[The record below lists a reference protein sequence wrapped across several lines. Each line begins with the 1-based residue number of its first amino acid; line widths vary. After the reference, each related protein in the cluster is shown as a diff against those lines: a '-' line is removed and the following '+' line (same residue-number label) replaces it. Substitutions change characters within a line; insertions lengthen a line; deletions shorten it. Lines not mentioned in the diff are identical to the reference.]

1 MKLALL
7 RSRRSLPAAPAS
19 TGQGMRLHLRLA
31 LAAAWLFLE
40 KAFLDLFVDYNAIAR
55 AEGLG
60 AALRVGQ
67 HWGFRFLVSF
77 AIATVLFGY
86 LRGTAELY
94 AADAAGRTAP
104 LRMRF
109 LLLHLVFV
117 APLVPL
123 SMLLYGRES
132 SIPFPVVVALW
143 VLFAALAAAALLA
156 FFAPWALWRRAAA
169 AVGSLSLYAALAAA
183 GSVLAMD
190 WSQQL
195 WTTTADATFQVVY
208 RLLRWFIPDLKV
220 EPTERIIDTGHFTVY
235 IDQVCSG
242 LEGLGLMLAFCTVLL
257 LLFRGQYRFPRA
269 LLLIPIGLL
278 LSFLLNIVRIAAL
291 VLIGHRGYPDVAI
304 YGFHSQA
311 GWLAFNA
318 AAAGVALV
326 SLRSPWL
333 TQGGSAELGR
343 DNPTAAYLL
352 PFMALLLGGMLSRA
366 ASGTVETFY
375 WLRLLAFAAA
385 LSYAWPGLRGVRWQW
400 SWRGPLTGVV
410 VFALWLGCARLLG
423 HSLGMPSAP
432 AASAGSLGL
441 VYGAFFLLTTAAASP
456 LAEELA
462 LRGYLLRRI
471 VTERFE
477 ELAPDQAG
485 IAAWLLSAAASGL
498 LAGDQWLAGV
508 IAGVA
513 FGRLYMRTGRLGE
526 AVAAH
531 ATANFLLAGLLLM
544 MRVHGAEP

>member
-1 MKLALL
+1 
-7 RSRRSLPAAPAS
+7 
-19 TGQGMRLHLRLA
+19 MRLHLRLA

-40 KAFLDLFVDYNAIAR
+40 KAVLDRFVDYGAIAR

-77 AIATVLFGY
+77 AIAAVLFGY
-86 LRGTAELY
+86 LRGTAELH
-94 AADAAGRTAP
+94 AADAAGRAAP
-104 LRMRF
+104 LRTRF
-109 LLLHLVFV
+109 LLLHLLFI

-123 SMLLYGRES
+123 STLLYGRES
-132 SIPFPVVVALW
+132 SLPFPLVVALW
-143 VLFAALAAAALLA
+143 VSFAALAAAALLA

-169 AVGSLSLYAALAAA
+169 ALGSLSLYAALAAA
-183 GSVLAMD
+183 GSVLAMG

-208 RLLRWFIPDLKV
+208 RLLRWFIPDLRV

-257 LLFRGQYRFPRA
+257 LLFRRQYRFPRA
-269 LLLIPIGLL
+269 LLLVPVGLL

-333 TQGGSAELGR
+333 TQGGSTEVGR
-343 DNPTAAYLL
+343 ENPTAAYLL
-352 PFMALLLGGMLSRA
+352 PFLALLLGGMLSRA

-375 WLRLLAFAAA
+375 WLRLLTFAVA
-385 LSYAWPGLRGVRWQW
+385 LGYAWPRLQGVRWQW
-400 SWRGPLTGVV
+400 SWRGPVTGLV
-410 VFALWLGCARLLG
+410 VFLLWLGCAQLLG
-423 HSLGMPSAP
+423 QTLVSPP
-432 AASAGSLGL
+432 ALATSAGLLGG
-441 VYGAFFLLTTAAASP
+441 VYAAVYLLMTVAASP

-477 ELAPDQAG
+477 ELAPAQAG
-485 IAAWLLSAAASGL
+485 TGPWLLSAAASGL
-498 LAGDQWLAGV
+498 LAGEQWLAGS
-508 IAGVA
+508 IAGIF

-531 ATANFLLAGLLLM
+531 ITANLLAAALLLLG
-544 MRVHGAEP
+544 RAHGAHS